1 MGVIFYFSAMPVRQ
15 SSGTSDGWVTRLIKL
30 FLPDFKSLPAARQ
43 KQIRHTV
50 SFIVRKTAHIL
61 EFAALG
67 FSLRLHLG
75 ALRRH
80 RPIRRAWLWSWVIG
94 TVYAATD
101 ELHQF
106 FVPGRGPRFYDV
118 GIDCLGVILGVL
130 FLLLCKWLSERRTRK
145 KTG

>member
-15 SSGTSDGWVTRLIKL
+15 SSGKSDGWVTRLIKL
-30 FLPDFKSLPAARQ
+30 FMPDFKTLPAARQ
-43 KQIRHTV
+43 KQIKQTV
-50 SFIVRKTAHIL
+50 SFLVRKTAHIL

-80 RPIRRAWLWSWVIG
+80 RPIRRAWLWAWGFG
-94 TVYAATD
+94 TFYAATD

-106 FVPGRGPRFYDV
+106 LVPGRGPRLYDV
-118 GIDCLGVILGVL
+118 GIDCAGVILGVL
-130 FLLLCKWLSERRTRK
+130 FFLLCRRLFCRSVNK
-145 KTG
+145 A